1 MFKGTYRHRLDGKG
15 RLPIPAA
22 FRRGLATE
30 RIKGLVATLVDQCV
44 AIYPASEWQKLEDQL
59 RSLPTFHR
67 QTKALSRNLASRAVD
82 CALDSQGRIL
92 LPPALRAAA
101 GLRQEAVVVGVIDRI
116 EVWSPGAWED
126 FLRDSERL
134 LEDVSLEVAWP
145 VPGRDSERGGGG
157 PGSTGQP

>member
-1 MFKGTYRHRLDGKG
+1 VFKGTYRHRLDGKG
-15 RLPIPAA
+15 RIPIPAA
-22 FRRGLATE
+22 FRRSLATE
-30 RIKGLVATLVDQCV
+30 RVKSLVATLVDQCV

-67 QTKALSRNLASRAVD
+67 QAKALSRNLASRAVD
-82 CALDSQGRIL
+82 CTLDGQGRIL

-101 GLRQEAVVVGVIDRI
+101 GLQQEAVVVGVIERI

-134 LEDVSLEVAWP
+134 LEDVSLGVAWP
-145 VPGRDSERGGGG
+145 MPGRGPETGGGG
-157 PGSTGQP
+157 PGSTGKL